1 MFDQKGMQL
10 EGEIKEQLIKFINS
24 EIKCYNIER
33 TSTQEGQATWSFSIT
48 WISEKIQVSLGL
60 ICGLNEP

>member
-48 WISEKIQVSLGL
+48 WISE
-60 ICGLNEP
+60 

>member
-1 MFDQKGMQL
+1 MFDQKGMLL

-33 TSTQEGQATWSFSIT
+33 ATI
-48 WISEKIQVSLGL
+48 
-60 ICGLNEP
+60 